1 MVCGEGY
8 RNEDGVPVW
17 ILENGPEMLTELG
30 SVMCQFL

>member
-1 MVCGEGY
+1 MGKGTGMRMVY
-8 RNEDGVPVW
+8 PVW